1 MESIM
6 TVTRFAPSPTGNLHI
21 GGVRTALY
29 NYIYA
34 KQNDGK
40 FLVRIEDTDQER
52 SREKFE
58 KNILDGLQMMG
69 LAPDEDPV
77 KQSQRG
83 HLYLSAAQKI
93 VDLGLGYYCDCQPER
108 LEKLRNQQQ
117 KAGKKP
123 MYDGKCRERNLSKSE
138 NTVLRLKTPR
148 DGEVRFNDLVR
159 GEVIFDNC
167 ELDDLILL
175 RSNGNPT
182 YHLCNVVDDAAQG
195 VTTVIRGED
204 HLSNTPRQIHIQEAL
219 GLPALE
225 YAHLPLVLGE
235 NKKRL
240 SKRDAVTS
248 LDEYIASGYLPSS
261 MVNMLARLG
270 WSKGDKEIFYL
281 DDLIKDFRMQE
292 VQKAGAVFDIKKL
305 DWINT
310 NHLANLDLEEFIDHL
325 KPYLKKENIDL
336 ETKDNW
342 QDIISHLRTSS
353 SNLASISQDLIPYFL
368 DIKTYDQKSVDKFLV
383 GSKPTLEFV
392 LRQLE
397 SIETWS
403 EDQLD
408 EILAKCQKDLDL
420 KTPQL
425 NQPIRVALVGT
436 TKSPSLGLT
445 LSLIGKVVSIARIK
459 KAIELND

>member
-21 GGVRTALY
+21 GGVRTALF

-34 KQNDGK
+34 KQNNGK

-52 SREKFE
+52 SMEKFE
-58 KNILDGLQMMG
+58 KNILNGLEMIG

-77 KQSQRG
+77 RQSERG

-93 VDLGLGYYCDCQPER
+93 VDSGLGYYCDCQPER

-148 DGEVRFNDLVR
+148 DGEVKFNDLVR
-159 GEVIFDNC
+159 GEVIFENC
-167 ELDDLILL
+167 ELDDLILM

-219 GLPALE
+219 GFHPLE

-248 LDEYIASGYLPSS
+248 LDEYIVAGYLPSS

-281 DDLIKDFRMQE
+281 DDLINDFRMQE

-383 GSKPTLEFV
+383 GSKPILEFV

-397 SIETWS
+397 SIELWS

-425 NQPIRVALVGT
+425 NQPIRVALVGS

-445 LSLIGKVVSIARIK
+445 LSLIGKEVSIARIK
-459 KAIELND
+459 KATEFND

>member
-1 MESIM
+1 M
-6 TVTRFAPSPTGNLHI
+6 
-21 GGVRTALY
+21 
-29 NYIYA
+29 
-34 KQNDGK
+34 
-40 FLVRIEDTDQER
+40 
-52 SREKFE
+52 
-58 KNILDGLQMMG
+58 
-69 LAPDEDPV
+69 
-77 KQSQRG
+77 
-83 HLYLSAAQKI
+83 
-93 VDLGLGYYCDCQPER
+93 
-108 LEKLRNQQQ
+108 
-117 KAGKKP
+117 
-123 MYDGKCRERNLSKSE
+123 
-138 NTVLRLKTPR
+138 LRLKTPR

-219 GLPALE
+219 GFPPLE

-248 LDEYIASGYLPSS
+248 LDEYIVAGYLPSS

-281 DDLIKDFRMQE
+281 DDLINDFRMQE

-325 KPYLKKENIDL
+325 KPYLKKENISL
-336 ETKDNW
+336 ESKDNLKE
-342 QDIISHLRTSS
+342 IISHLRTSS
-353 SNLASISQDLIPYFL
+353 PTLSSISQDLIPYFL
-368 DIKTYDQKSVDKFLV
+368 DIKTYDQKSVDKFLI
-383 GSKPTLEFV
+383 GSKPLLEFV

-397 SIETWS
+397 SIEQWS

-408 EILAKCQKDLDL
+408 DVLAKCQKDLDL

-425 NQPIRVALVGT
+425 NQPIRVAVVGS

-445 LSLIGKVVSIARIK
+445 LSLIGKEVSIARIK
-459 KAIELND
+459 KAIEFND